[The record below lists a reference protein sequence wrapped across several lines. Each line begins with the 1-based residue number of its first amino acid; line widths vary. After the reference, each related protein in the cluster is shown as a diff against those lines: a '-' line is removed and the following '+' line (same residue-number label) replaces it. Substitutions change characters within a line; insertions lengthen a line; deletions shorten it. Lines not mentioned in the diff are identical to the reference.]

1 MMRVKQKLQLR
12 MRQSFFKTGATA
24 ISVLILVLIAI
35 NTGIFKDSRAT
46 TLIEN
51 RWIGKKNGDFN
62 NDKNWS
68 LGHVPRLSEK
78 AFLDSLSGSRVTI
91 NKRDIIEV
99 GEIELCAGISLHIN
113 GSLIVERQ
121 VLLHSHESNLNI
133 NGYLDVKEGL
143 YALNR
148 SSVTVDK
155 GATATVGKDLIIEN
169 SIIELSGGE
178 IITENIQLRRK
189 GAQLIVGSGSLLI
202 NNDLSIYGSLSSENS
217 LVVNGGEIIVNGFVR
232 YLKQTKDQNV
242 NGRLIVNDGKFVFN
256 ELARSPNSFYFDDDY
271 LIALNGGAI
280 EIKNDLLFDTLE
292 NDDLIAKYGDK
303 ASIWKSNMVYE
314 RAEVDEV
321 VSVIHDGKEYW
332 LSQNKWKSENEEPG
346 YSLNWLYKGKVGEPD
361 ESCSCTDVREW
372 NENTKYIREDKD
384 DEFFVLYKNA
394 IYRMNKESTITRGN
408 EPDKNG
414 WAWTPWFVCNNNVEL
429 FRDKIE
435 AKDGE
440 LIVHGQ
446 VLSRNDFNLKNSRLT
461 IASGGIFSSN
471 NNIEVEELF
480 ISNDAQIS
488 ISKDL
493 IINSDLINHNEGVVN
508 GEGALVFAGKS
519 SNKIKGTK
527 ALSVD
532 NMIVNKD
539 SADITSFIDIEI
551 GKSLNW
557 ITPTVIHLED
567 ASASKNKTSKK
578 IAVTFAL
585 GADHIGNGW
594 VNGAVRAVT
603 DKEFEFP
610 TGNESFSA
618 RVELSYPGEIS
629 VYLVDYANGYP
640 PYYNELVG
648 TLKNISKL
656 EYWIIKTEKGNSK
669 VVPTVYW
676 QNSSWSNINMPKDL
690 VLVGLQSNKWV
701 SLGNRFCDEEKGAG
715 NITAQKYLNDIE
727 LLTFGSIGGLNALN
741 NENSPFAT
749 QKDDKRIKLNLTLN
763 DDIISDVLLI
773 KEGSN
778 NSAERIRLNFYS
790 TTNTCFLPDG
800 IDLENHDVLEIT
812 TKSKKV
818 FRSQIDNQSLSEIK
832 VTAYP
837 NPFTSELTLQLSE
850 TTNLEINIELF
861 SVDGKAIFTTTQKPD
876 ATGKLR
882 VTGLDDIKSGS
893 YVLKIYNAEIITTT
907 TLIKQD

>member
-24 ISVLILVLIAI
+24 ISVLIVVLIAI

-618 RVELSYPGEIS
+618 RVELSYPGETSIYK
-629 VYLVDYANGYP
+629 VEYINGYP
-640 PYYNELVG
+640 PYYNELEG

-669 VVPTVYW
+669 VVATAHW
-676 QNSSWSNINMPKDL
+676 QNSNWSNINMPKDL
-690 VLVGLQSNKWV
+690 VLVGLQSDKWI
-701 SLGNRFCDEEKGAG
+701 SLGNRFCNEKEGAG

-727 LLTFGSIGGLNALN
+727 LVTFGSVGGLNGLN
-741 NENSPFAT
+741 NENSPFASENSN
-749 QKDDKRIKLNLTLN
+749 KGIEIEIDLNN
-763 DDIISDVLLI
+763 DLIIDVTLI
-773 KEGSN
+773 KENTN
-778 NSAERIRLNFYS
+778 NKAQRVALDFNS
-790 TTNTCFLPDG
+790 TTNAW
-800 IDLENHDVLEIT
+800 DVPNSETVDKGDIIEVIT
-812 TKSKKV
+812 KNNKV
-818 FRSQIDNQSLSEIK
+818 FRSSIDQNEQNSFSVE
-832 VTAYP
+832 VFP
-837 NPFTSELTLQLSE
+837 NPFVDEFIVKLNEPTSTELR
-850 TTNLEINIELF
+850 LELLA
-861 SVDGKAIFTTTQKPD
+861 VDGKTIFTKEQRPD
-876 ATGKLR
+876 ASGNLS
-882 VTGLDDIKSGS
+882 VSGLQD
-893 YVLKIYNAEIITTT
+893 LKPGNYILKVYSSETITTT
-907 TLIKQD
+907 TLIKQ